1 MQAPLMHIFSLSCHL
16 NRQNNLDAHVLSLM
30 HKLAINQ
37 NLISTDSVAYSIC
50 GICNSRDLDL
60 APLTICR
67 DELALR
73 CALLEL
79 GVDALVFDAAL
90 ALDKRRIWT
99 VC

>member
-1 MQAPLMHIFSLSCHL
+1 MHILFSLACRL
-16 NRQNNLDAHVLSLM
+16 NRQNNLDTHILSLV

-37 NLISTDSVAYSIC
+37 NLISTDPVAH
-50 GICNSRDLDL
+50 GIRGIRTRRDLDL
-60 APLTICR
+60 APLTVCG

-90 ALDKRRIWT
+90 ALDEGRIWRL
-99 VC
+99 C